1 MLVPKK
7 LRILLISLACASLLL
22 LTNCSSQFNEIK
34 NLNNGTGK
42 QIIVLGDS
50 ITAGY
55 GLTPQQAYPNLLA
68 QQLDL
73 DLPIL
78 NRGVSGDTTANGLA
92 RLRKDVIDEQPWLVI
107 IGLGGNDFLRKIPK
121 SATETNLNV
130 MITQV
135 QAEGA
140 ITVLL
145 GMNLGLFKDEYQ
157 EIYARLAQDTGS
169 YLIPQVLKGI
179 IDNPKHRQQDIIHP
193 NQKGQEI
200 LANRIAKALNSDN
213 SMVHKI
219 IDHQPKRFK

>member
-200 LANRIAKALNSDN
+200 LANRIAKALKPLLEQATLPS
-213 SMVHKI
+213 
-219 IDHQPKRFK
+219 